1 MNDSWIVRKKTK
13 PIFVGD
19 VGVGGNH
26 PISIQ
31 SMTNTNTA
39 DVQATVG
46 QIEDLQA
53 AGADIVRVSVPDEE
67 CAAAFKKIKKAVSIP
82 LVADIHFDYK
92 IALLVADSADCLR
105 INPGNIGK
113 ADKVQQII
121 QAAKDNNVPI
131 RIGVNAGSLEKDL
144 QKKYGEPNSDALVES
159 ALRHVEILDKHDFQ
173 NFKLSLKAS
182 NIKMTVESYRKF
194 SKLLDQPLHLGITE
208 SGSYRAGSVKSSI
221 GLGLLLA
228 DGIGDTIRISL
239 ASDPVD
245 EIKIGW
251 DILKSLNLR
260 SRGIRIIACPSCSRQ
275 NFNVIEVVNE
285 LENRFEGISED
296 LEVAIIGCYVNGP
309 GESKAADV
317 GLTGGPSNLLYVD
330 GSPLKKVSNEKLVDT
345 IEDQV
350 REKLESRKV
359 SNIIVKG

>member
-1 MNDSWIVRKKTK
+1 MNDSWIVRKITK

-113 ADKVQQII
+113 ADKVKQII

-159 ALRHVEILDKHDFQ
+159 ALRHVEILDKQDFQ
-173 NFKLSLKAS
+173 KFKLSLKAS

>member
-1 MNDSWIVRKKTK
+1 M
-13 PIFVGD
+13 
-19 VGVGGNH
+19 
-26 PISIQ
+26 
-31 SMTNTNTA
+31 
-39 DVQATVG
+39 
-46 QIEDLQA
+46 
-53 AGADIVRVSVPDEE
+53 
-67 CAAAFKKIKKAVSIP
+67 
-82 LVADIHFDYK
+82 
-92 IALLVADSADCLR
+92 
-105 INPGNIGK
+105 
-113 ADKVQQII
+113 
-121 QAAKDNNVPI
+121 
-131 RIGVNAGSLEKDL
+131 EKDL

>member
-1 MNDSWIVRKKTK
+1 MNDSWIVRKQTK

-67 CAAAFKKIKKAVSIP
+67 GAAAFKKIKKAVSIP

-113 ADKVQQII
+113 ADKVKQII